1 MSNEI
6 LKRLEIWY
14 DDPVKF
20 VKEALGVVPEPWQA
34 RTMNGRSRIMIV

>member
-34 RTMNGRSRIMIV
+34 RTMRQIQNNDE